1 MFKYI
6 KNRINKQGCIY
17 LRMNP
22 YLLRIMKIYEGN
34 ILYLHS
40 KVIYTSIYL
49 RNVINGTE

>member
-1 MFKYI
+1 M
-6 KNRINKQGCIY
+6 Y
-17 LRMNP
+17 LFTYEPLFITNNED
-22 YLLRIMKIYEGN
+22 IYEGN